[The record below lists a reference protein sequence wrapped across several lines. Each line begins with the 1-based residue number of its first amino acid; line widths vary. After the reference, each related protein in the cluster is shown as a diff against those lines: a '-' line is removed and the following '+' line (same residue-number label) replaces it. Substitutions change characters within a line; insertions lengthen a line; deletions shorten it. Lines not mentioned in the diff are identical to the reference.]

1 LAKVLENAGDISYS
15 DLIEQ
20 VCRHALIH
28 PKQNQGC
35 DLELAA

>member
-1 LAKVLENAGDISYS
+1 MEKAGTISYS

-28 PKQNQGC
+28 PKQKRTAP
-35 DLELAA
+35 LERAA